1 MDSMKKI
8 EHTKEEAQHKAAN
21 ALSTVIRG
29 VEAAVGVGSL
39 LRYFDRGSVFEWM
52 GFRRRRSVWGTIG
65 LIGVGVV
72 AGAGLSMLLSPMSG
86 RETREGLARGV
97 KSLGQKGKEVLET
110 AEREIE
116 ELASGEHNGEGQPT
130 ANKGQQGKTE
140 GAPGSMKMG
149 DQNRPGE
156 NGLAQKAHRPS

>member
-8 EHTKEEAQHKAAN
+8 EHTKEEAQHKAAH
-21 ALSTVIRG
+21 ALSTVLRG
-29 VEAAVGVGSL
+29 VEAAMSVGSL
-39 LRYFDRGSVFEWM
+39 LRYFDRGSVLSWV
-52 GFRRRRSVWGTIG
+52 GLRRRRSVWGAIG
-65 LIGVGVV
+65 LVGAGMV

-86 RETREGLARGV
+86 RETRQGIARGV
-97 KSLGQKGKEVLET
+97 KSLGQKGKEALES

-116 ELASGEHNGEGQPT
+116 ELTAGEHNGEGQQT
-130 ANKGQQGKTE
+130 AGKGQQGKAE
-140 GAPGSMKMG
+140 GGPGSMKTG